1 MWVYNTYAAGMVQSW
16 VVLSRAH
23 CSCGSIT
30 HTQLVWCRA
39 GLCCRGL
46 ELIAHVGL

>member
-1 MWVYNTYAAGMVQSW
+1 MWVYNTYAAGMVQIE
-16 VVLSRAH
+16 VLSSA
-23 CSCGSIT
+23 CGSIT